1 MKQNFQYELH
11 RLMPFLLEFYAVAV
25 LNIFESE
32 KIQCIYIYYTCLNTF
47 SDDK

>member
-1 MKQNFQYELH
+1 MKQNFQSKLH
-11 RLMPFLLEFYAVAV
+11 RLMAFLLEFYTVVV

-47 SDDK
+47 SDDE